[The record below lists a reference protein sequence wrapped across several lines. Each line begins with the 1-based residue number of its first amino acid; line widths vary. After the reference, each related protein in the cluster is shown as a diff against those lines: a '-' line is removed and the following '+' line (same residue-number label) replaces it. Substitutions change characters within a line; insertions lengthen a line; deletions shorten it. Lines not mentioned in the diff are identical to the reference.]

1 MGTLLLKLH
10 HGADHDADE
19 EENLNSH
26 DDYYFRENTNN
37 GTIQVLISVIL
48 DGEAKPIGATAHHLN
63 RQGMWF
69 RLFATITPESTDKFT
84 WTGND
89 EMSAADALAE
99 SIAKSAFAL
108 LR

>member
-1 MGTLLLKLH
+1 MSTLLLKLH
-10 HGADHDADE
+10 TKATEDQVAFD
-19 EENLNSH
+19 S
-26 DDYYFRENTNN
+26 YYFRESTNN
-37 GTIQVLISVIL
+37 GTIHIRVDVHFGQESL
-48 DGEAKPIGATAHHLN
+48 DPVKAYCSHYTVHM
-63 RQGMWF
+63 MWAE
-69 RLFATITPESTDKFT
+69 LFEEITPESTDKFT